1 MKNLRLSELP
11 TLLSWLNEPSTDDC
25 SIQAMIEDFQSDITG
40 LIAVEDLFTPADKDD
55 ISEEYTIINTCC
67 RRLAHM
73 VSDLKT
79 IRREAQAA
87 KLISDA
93 GLKPKKGGCLV

>member
-11 TLLSWLNEPSTDDC
+11 TLLSWLTEPSPEDST
-25 SIQAMIEDFQSDITG
+25 IQLMVEELQSDITG
-40 LIAVEDLFTPADKDD
+40 LIAVEDLFAPVDKDD
-55 ISEEYTIINTCC
+55 ITEEYTAINTCC
-67 RRLAHM
+67 RRLAHL
-73 VSDLKT
+73 VSDLKA

-93 GLKPKKGGCLV
+93 GLKPKKGGAV